1 MPDEEVH
8 DTPLD
13 ASSSTLDYRAAPGE
27 AASPP
32 LGPPTVPSWP
42 PPGYEP
48 PRHPA
53 YATAGVVSGATPTL
67 TGPAPAPASPPGFFG
82 AAPVPPGHYHPPATS
97 ELSPGEGA
105 RPAPRR
111 RRNVALVVALIVI
124 VGLLGAGGA
133 AVLTGSSGNSA
144 SAATLVSEALH
155 SASGAGSF
163 HYVSVS
169 NSAGTKQSTLGD
181 AGVDNGTQVITT
193 GRQRF
198 TVLVVGTSCYFKGN
212 AVAMED
218 ELDMSVSISTAHS
231 EQWISLAP
239 SDEPYTAVYAAVT
252 ASSALADNVAFK
264 AQHNLGD
271 ETVRGRAVIGV
282 SGAMKSLPSL
292 GENNVKGTA
301 TLYVTQSTPHF
312 PVAYDERGSISGQ
325 KFNSTMTFSQ
335 WREHVVA
342 NTPSGSVTYTSLGG
356 ATGGSGTTDP
366 SSPGPTVLA

>member
-8 DTPLD
+8 DTPGD
-13 ASSSTLDYRAAPGE
+13 APSPTSRYVAAPAGVG
-27 AASPP
+27 SPP
-32 LGPPTVPSWP
+32 LGPPPIPGWP

-53 YATAGVVSGATPTL
+53 YAAAGFTPGATPTL
-67 TGPAPAPASPPGFFG
+67 GGPAPAPLNPPGFYG
-82 AAPVPPGHYHPPATS
+82 TAPVPPGHDGPALS
-97 ELSPGEGA
+97 APSPGQA
-105 RPAPRR
+105 PALEPRR
-111 RRNVALVVALIVI
+111 RRNTLVVVALIVI

-133 AVLTGSSGNSA
+133 AVLTGSSSSA
-144 SAATLVSEALH
+144 SAASLLSEALH
-155 SASGAGSF
+155 SAQGAGGF

-169 NSAGTKQSTLGD
+169 NSAGTTQSTLGN
-181 AGVDNGTQVITT
+181 AGVGNGTQFITT

-212 AVAMED
+212 AVAMEQ
-218 ELDMSVSISTAHS
+218 ELDMSTSVATSHS

-271 ETVRGRAVIGV
+271 ETVDGKAVIAV
-282 SGAMKSLPSL
+282 SGAMKSLPAL
-292 GENNVKGTA
+292 GETDVKGTA
-301 TLYVTQSTPHF
+301 TLYVSQATPHL
-312 PVAYDERGSISGQ
+312 PVAYDERGSTMGV
-325 KFNSTMTFSQ
+325 KFDSTMTFSR
-335 WREHVVA
+335 WHEHVVA
-342 NTPSGSVTYTSLGG
+342 NTPTGAVTYTSLGG
-356 ATGGSGTTDP
+356 ATGGSGTTNP